1 MSPTASKSLRAALLL
16 AASSLAG
23 QSMASELIYYPRNPS
38 FGGNPAY
45 GHVLLNSALATKKHK
60 DPDLDLPIDGFREK
74 TPLEQFNETLE
85 RQVINRLTTAATAKI
100 IGPNGNLIPGNL
112 ETENFIINIADMGN
126 GFLNV
131 TTTDKLTGATTSFIV
146 SSQ

>member
-1 MSPTASKSLRAALLL
+1 MSLPRPHTLRAALLIT
-16 AASSLAG
+16 AASLTGPAL
-23 QSMASELIYYPRNPS
+23 ASELIYYPRNPS

-45 GHVLLNSALATKKHK
+45 GHVLLNSALATKTHK
-60 DPDLDLPIDGFREK
+60 DPGLDDKFGIEEK

-85 RQVINRLTTAATAKI
+85 RQVVNRLTTAATSKI

-112 ETENFIINIADMGN
+112 ETDNFVIQIADIGN
-126 GFLNV
+126 GMLNV
-131 TTTDKLTGATTSFIV
+131 TTTDKVTGASTTFMV

>member
-1 MSPTASKSLRAALLL
+1 MSPICSGSLRTVVLIAATSLTGQAL
-16 AASSLAG
+16 AT
-23 QSMASELIYYPRNPS
+23 ELIYYPRNPS

-45 GHVLLNSALATKKHK
+45 GHVLLNSALATKTHT
-60 DPDLDLPIDGFREK
+60 DPGLDDQSAIEEK

-85 RQVINRLTTAATAKI
+85 RQVVNRLTTAATSKI

-112 ETENFIINIADMGN
+112 ETDNFIIQIADMGN
-126 GFLNV
+126 GMLNV
-131 TTTDKLTGATTSFIV
+131 TTTDKLTGASTAFMV

>member
-1 MSPTASKSLRAALLL
+1 MSTIRSGSLRAALLIA
-16 AASSLAG
+16 AASMTG
-23 QSMASELIYYPRNPS
+23 QAVASELIYYPRNPS

-45 GHVLLNSALATKKHK
+45 GHVLLNSALATKTHT
-60 DPDLDLPIDGFREK
+60 DPGLDEEIGLEEK

-85 RQVINRLTTAATAKI
+85 RQVVNRLTTAATSKI

-112 ETENFIINIADMGN
+112 ETDNFIIQIADIGN
-126 GFLNV
+126 GMLNV
-131 TTTDKLTGATTSFIV
+131 TTTDKVTGATTAFMV

>member
-1 MSPTASKSLRAALLL
+1 MSPHRHNRLRAAVLL
-16 AASSLAG
+16 AAGAISG
-23 QSMASELIYYPRNPS
+23 QALASELIYYPRNPS

-45 GHVLLNSALATKKHK
+45 GHVLLNSALATKTHT
-60 DPDLDLPIDGFREK
+60 DPGLDSFMGLEEK

-85 RQVINRLTTAATAKI
+85 RQVVNRLTTAATSKI

-112 ETENFIINIADMGN
+112 ETDNFIINIADMGN
-126 GFLNV
+126 GMLNV
-131 TTTDKLTGATTSFIV
+131 TTTDKLTGATTAFMV

>member
-1 MSPTASKSLRAALLL
+1 MTLSRSRSLRAAVLITVGSLTGQ
-16 AASSLAG
+16 AAAT
-23 QSMASELIYYPRNPS
+23 ELIYYPKNPS

-45 GHVLLNSALATKKHK
+45 GHVLLNSALATKTHT
-60 DPDLDLPIDGFREK
+60 DPGLDLDSGIEQK

-85 RQVINRLTTAATAKI
+85 RQVVNRLTTAATSKI

-112 ETENFIINIADMGN
+112 ETDNFVINIADMGN
-126 GFLNV
+126 GMLNV
-131 TTTDKLTGATTSFIV
+131 TTTDKLTGATTAFMV

>member
-1 MSPTASKSLRAALLL
+1 MTLSRSCSLRAAVLITVGSLTGQ
-16 AASSLAG
+16 AAAT
-23 QSMASELIYYPRNPS
+23 ELIYYPRNPS

-45 GHVLLNSALATKKHK
+45 GHVLLNSALATKTHT
-60 DPDLDLPIDGFREK
+60 DPGLDLDEGIEEK

-85 RQVINRLTTAATAKI
+85 RQVVNRLTTAATSKI

-112 ETENFIINIADMGN
+112 ETDNFVINIADMGN
-126 GFLNV
+126 GMLNV
-131 TTTDKLTGATTSFIV
+131 TTTDKLTGATTAFMV

>member
-1 MSPTASKSLRAALLL
+1 MSIHRPGRLRAALFIATATLTGQTL
-16 AASSLAG
+16 AT
-23 QSMASELIYYPRNPS
+23 ELIYYPRNPS

-45 GHVLLNSALATKKHK
+45 GHVLLNSALATKTHT
-60 DPDLDLPIDGFREK
+60 DPGVEEDIGLEEK

-85 RQVINRLTTAATAKI
+85 RQVVNRLTTAATSKI

-112 ETENFIINIADMGN
+112 ETDNFIIQIADIGN
-126 GFLNV
+126 GMLNV
-131 TTTDKLTGATTSFIV
+131 TTTDKLTGATTAFMV

>member
-1 MSPTASKSLRAALLL
+1 MSPHRPNRLRAVVLL
-16 AASSLAG
+16 AAGALSG
-23 QSMASELIYYPRNPS
+23 QAMASELIYYPRNPS

-45 GHVLLNSALATKKHK
+45 GHVLLNSALATKTHT
-60 DPDLDLPIDGFREK
+60 DPGLDDIAGMEEK

-85 RQVINRLTTAATAKI
+85 RQVVNCHTTAATSKI

-112 ETENFIINIADMGN
+112 ETDNFIINIADMGN
-126 GFLNV
+126 GMLNV
-131 TTTDKLTGATTSFIV
+131 TTTDKLTGATTAFMV

>member
-1 MSPTASKSLRAALLL
+1 MSPTRSNSLRAALLFT
-16 AASSLAG
+16 AAAMAGPSL
-23 QSMASELIYYPRNPS
+23 ASELIYYPRNPS

-45 GHVLLNSALATKKHK
+45 GHVLLNSALATKTHK
-60 DPDLDLPIDGFREK
+60 DPGLDRMSGLEER

-85 RQVINRLTTAATAKI
+85 RQVVNRLTTAATSKI

-112 ETENFIINIADMGN
+112 ETDNFVINIADIGN
-126 GFLNV
+126 GMLNV
-131 TTTDKLTGATTSFIV
+131 TTTDKLTGASTTFMV

>member
-1 MSPTASKSLRAALLL
+1 MSPYRSHYLRAAVLLT
-16 AASSLAG
+16 ASALTG

-45 GHVLLNSALATKKHK
+45 GHVLLNSALATKTHT
-60 DPDLDLPIDGFREK
+60 DPGIDDQIGLEESS
-74 TPLEQFNETLE
+74 PLEQFNETLE
-85 RQVINRLTTAATAKI
+85 RQVVNRLTTAATSKI

-112 ETENFIINIADMGN
+112 ETDNFVIHIADMGN
-126 GFLNV
+126 GMLNV
-131 TTTDKLTGATTSFIV
+131 TTTDKLTGASTAFMV

>member
-1 MSPTASKSLRAALLL
+1 MSLPRSNALRAALFMT
-16 AASSLAG
+16 AAALAG
-23 QSMASELIYYPRNPS
+23 QSVASELIYYPRNPS

-45 GHVLLNSALATKKHK
+45 GHVLLNSALATKTHT
-60 DPDLDLPIDGFREK
+60 DPGLDLPGGIEEK

-85 RQVINRLTTAATAKI
+85 RQVVNRLTTAATSKI

-112 ETENFIINIADMGN
+112 ETDNFIIHIADMGN
-126 GFLNV
+126 GMLNV
-131 TTTDKLTGATTSFIV
+131 TTTDKLTGASTAFMV